1 MTTCGT
7 RIFVPEGK
15 MSFTGNKI
23 LELKGE
29 NFVCARKKMYYI
41 KAKKIMTIVWNRNL
55 SGRER
60 KHTFMRNKFVGRGTN
75 LV

>member
-41 KAKKIMTIVWNRNL
+41 KAKK
-55 SGRER
+55 S
-60 KHTFMRNKFVGRGTN
+60 
-75 LV
+75 